1 MKGEPPWPKSP
12 GPLEPASANDL
23 PRVVPEADIYRE
35 TEERLEPFEQL
46 ARIVI
51 MHRAR
56 LGLSQQELAE
66 RMSTTASVISRIES
80 GRHRVSIETVRK
92 LATAFGIRAGFEYEA
107 DDTQQ
112 RELVALYEEMRDDAV
127 QGRICERAVAWSR
140 RCRGRRQLKLRIA

>member
-1 MKGEPPWPKSP
+1 MTEITSPIGASVGEGAARRRARS
-12 GPLEPASANDL
+12 GT
-23 PRVVPEADIYRE
+23 YRE
-35 TEERLEPFEQL
+35 TEERIEPFEQL

-80 GRHRVSIETVRK
+80 GHHRVSIETVRK
-92 LATAFGIRAGFEYEA
+92 LAAAFGVRAVVGFEYET

-112 RELVALYEEMRDDAV
+112 HELVAL
-127 QGRICERAVAWSR
+127 
-140 RCRGRRQLKLRIA
+140 